1 MSIWTIINI
10 AAWVL
15 CAVFLYLI
23 LSDLIKVEKGNREEK
38 KLEKKDLNRKAFEER
53 ITKWK
58 TWEKRYIAI
67 TANA

>member
-1 MSIWTIINI
+1 MLTRKSGYMI
-10 AAWVL
+10 
-15 CAVFLYLI
+15 C
-23 LSDLIKVEKGNREEK
+23 K
-38 KLEKKDLNRKAFEER
+38 KLEKKDLNRKVFEER

>member
-38 KLEKKDLNRKAFEER
+38 KLVENNKINIVTNATAV
-53 ITKWK
+53 ITKFRVK
-58 TWEKRYIAI
+58 VA
-67 TANA
+67 

>member
-1 MSIWTIINI
+1 MNWNIAKRSRNRYEHIILVILTVAVLIWTIINI

-38 KLEKKDLNRKAFEER
+38 KLEKKD
-53 ITKWK
+53 
-58 TWEKRYIAI
+58 
-67 TANA
+67 